1 MRKIVVFNMIFV
13 FLLSIFCFGQQVKAY
28 KLISGW
34 KFSNPKKIEYNI
46 DKSASK
52 YSSVMSSGI
61 STWQYTSKIKIK
73 KSVSNIPAGQR
84 VLISYLNRETDDYA
98 SATKNGTTRTIGF
111 FKAFSKLSDTKK
123 KETVV
128 HEFGHQLGLA
138 HTQTANNKKSV
149 MRALGFNN
157 KAYPLSDGKN
167 GINKIY

>member
-1 MRKIVVFNMIFV
+1 MKKILVFSMVFIFV
-13 FLLSIFCFGQQVKAY
+13 FSFWCYERQIPAY
-28 KLISGW
+28 KIISGW

-52 YSSVMSSGI
+52 YASVMSGGI
-61 STWQYTSKIKIK
+61 LTWQYTSKIKIK

-84 VLISYLNRETDDYA
+84 VLISYLNKDTTAYA
-98 SATKNGTTRTIGF
+98 SATKSGTTRTIGF
-111 FKAFSKLSDTKK
+111 FKSFSKLSNTKK

-138 HTQTANNKKSV
+138 HTQTANDKKSV

-157 KAYPLSDGKN
+157 KAYPLSDDKN

>member
-1 MRKIVVFNMIFV
+1 MIFV

>member
-73 KSVSNIPAGQR
+73 KIC
-84 VLISYLNRETDDYA
+84 L
-98 SATKNGTTRTIGF
+98 
-111 FKAFSKLSDTKK
+111 
-123 KETVV
+123 
-128 HEFGHQLGLA
+128 
-138 HTQTANNKKSV
+138 
-149 MRALGFNN
+149 
-157 KAYPLSDGKN
+157 
-167 GINKIY
+167 